1 MSETVT
7 SEREVRGRGR
17 FGGWES
23 NGRQMYHRSNKIHA
37 INHEKEEK
45 RGKTKG
51 VCTAGCKPKTVD
63 ASKPRGVA
71 LDQSVRKGHDGRRDA
86 VVFSRHHLC

>member
-1 MSETVT
+1 
-7 SEREVRGRGR
+7 
-17 FGGWES
+17 
-23 NGRQMYHRSNKIHA
+23 MYHRSNKKQA

-63 ASKPRGVA
+63 ASEPRGVW
-71 LDQSVRKGHDGRRDA
+71 LIDPYEKDMMGDA

>member
-23 NGRQMYHRSNKIHA
+23 NGRQMYHRSTKYKA
-37 INHEKEEK
+37 INQKISKK
-45 RGKTKG
+45 RKTGKDERY
-51 VCTAGCKPKTVD
+51 VWRVYRSRA
-63 ASKPRGVA
+63 
-71 LDQSVRKGHDGRRDA
+71 QVR
-86 VVFSRHHLC
+86 

>member
-1 MSETVT
+1 
-7 SEREVRGRGR
+7 
-17 FGGWES
+17 
-23 NGRQMYHRSNKIHA
+23 MYHRSNKIPA

-63 ASKPRGVA
+63 ASEPRGVW
-71 LDQSVRKGHDGRRDA
+71 LINSYEKGTMGDA